1 MHYISCIFFAQ
12 KSYSDALKAVLFVL
26 THILYILKVVEF
38 QAIFYMFSLQQF
50 IHSKYFH
57 AQYSAFKMLKIEL
70 QDAFKYAYYIGTMR
84 LTRTL

>member
-1 MHYISCIFFAQ
+1 
-12 KSYSDALKAVLFVL
+12 
-26 THILYILKVVEF
+26 
-38 QAIFYMFSLQQF
+38 MFSLQQF

-84 LTRTL
+84 LTCRF